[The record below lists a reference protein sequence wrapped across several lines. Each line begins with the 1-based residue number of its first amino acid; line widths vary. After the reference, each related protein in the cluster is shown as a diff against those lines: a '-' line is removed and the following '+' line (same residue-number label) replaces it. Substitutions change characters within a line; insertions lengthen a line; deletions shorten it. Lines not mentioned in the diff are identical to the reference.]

1 MLLKQ
6 LSPGEQFSRK
16 LVLLLGGWNSS
27 KADFWRELTF
37 FLSTLILWFVLCTG
51 FAEAAPA
58 PPDNI
63 IYGEAGTTLYTI
75 NLTTGATTSVG
86 TLSYTSNGIAR
97 DPVSGRIYYVDPN
110 ASPGKPAYW
119 DPTTG
124 SNTTLSASLGF
135 GTNRLTF
142 RSDGVLFTMN
152 PATNNIYT
160 IDLVT
165 GAPTLVASVIG
176 PPLNGGGD
184 MAFSP
189 SGQLFIVTG
198 TDLFAVQGNISVPPV
213 GPAPALSTITIATGA
228 ASAVTGLVFGS
239 DSLLYGSSGIN
250 LIRINPAGGST
261 VVGSTVAG
269 LSDLGA
275 TTRFADISITK
286 TASSLMFPRSGT
298 STSSYTLKVANSG
311 PQSASGPFTVTDT
324 LPSGLAY
331 TSGTGSNW
339 SCNAVAQVVTCT
351 NNTASLVNGASLPD
365 VTIIV
370 SVAAGAPNSVSNTAT
385 ASSTTLDPSISNN
398 SATIANSVGS
408 PTLSKSFS
416 TSPIAPNGTS
426 TLTLTLTNATSNP
439 FTGVAFTDT
448 FPSGLTIAA
457 APALTNTC
465 GGTITGGAAGNN
477 NIGLSAGNLAAN
489 GGTCTITVVV
499 TASTPGSYA
508 NSSGGATTAQT
519 GAGPGAVSNTAT
531 LVVLTPAPITKAFS
545 QSPILAGGTS
555 TLTFTI
561 TNPNALTPLTGVAF
575 TDTFPTAPGAMVV
588 AATPNATTNGCG
600 TSTFSPT
607 AGSASISFSGG
618 LLVGGGTCTVSVNIT
633 APTAGTYNN
642 TSSGVSTT
650 NAGTGSPAS
659 ASLTVSAVVPPSM
672 TKAFAPSAIAPN
684 GTSTLTFTITNP
696 NPSTTLTGVS
706 FTDTFPTSPGAMRV
720 AATPSASTSG
730 CGTPTF
736 APAANSASISFSG
749 GSIVAGGTCTVN
761 VNITVPEVGAYA
773 NTSSAVSSTNGG
785 TGNKANATLFTL
797 APAVLNKTF
806 TPSTIGTNGTSTLT
820 FTVTNP
826 NATTTLTNVA
836 FSDTFPTSPGAMKVA
851 PAPGASTSGGCG
863 TPTFNPTVGSGSVSF
878 SGGTLAGGGSCT
890 VTVNVTAPTAGTYS
904 NTTSTVT
911 AANTGAGVAANATL
925 TVVSVAPPT
934 INKSFAS
941 NPVAIGAPTTLT
953 FTLTNPNPST
963 ILTGVAFSDTFPTIP
978 GAMVVAATPAAST
991 SGCGTP
997 TFTPVAGGSS
1007 ITFSAA
1013 TIAAN
1018 ATCTVSVNVV
1028 APTVGTYSN
1037 ISGAVSS
1044 TNGGTGATAANS
1056 LTALSPPTLSKTF
1069 LPNSVP
1075 AGSPMTLSF
1084 TLTNP
1089 NASTTLTGI
1098 QFSDTFPTSPAAMVV
1113 ATTPNASTSGCGTP
1127 TFTPTAGSASISF
1140 SGGSIASGATCTVLV
1155 DVTAATAGTYNNTSS
1170 NISSTNGGT
1179 GSTAN
1184 ATATFTASPPRVR
1197 LVKRVTAINR
1207 NGINVLPTTYIDVN
1221 GGTGS
1226 SDDNV
1231 PGWPNLP
1238 ALVSATLEPGPGNN
1252 PNFSPF
1258 LQGIVSHSDARPN
1271 DEVEY
1276 TIYFLSDGG
1285 RDAGNVKLCDF
1296 IPSNSTYV
1304 ANGLQLAIGSGTATS
1319 LTDIADT
1326 DSGRFIADP
1335 GPFDAACT
1343 STNHLKGAAFVN
1355 VGTVTKSAGPGAPAA
1370 SYGFMRFKARVN

>member
-6 LSPGEQFSRK
+6 LSPREWFCRN
-16 LVLLLGGWNSS
+16 LVLLSGGWNSG
-27 KADFWRELTF
+27 KANFWRKFTF
-37 FLSTLILWFVLCTG
+37 FLSALILWFGLCIG
-51 FAEAAPA
+51 SAEAAPP
-58 PPDNI
+58 PPDNVF
-63 IYGEAGTTLYTI
+63 YGESGTTIYTI

-86 TLSYTSNGIAR
+86 TLAYVSNGIAR
-97 DPVSGRIYYVDPN
+97 DPISGRIYYVDPA

-142 RSDGVLFTMN
+142 RSDGVLFTMD

-189 SGQLFIVTG
+189 SGQLFIVTN
-198 TDLFAVQGNISVPPV
+198 TSLYAVQGNISAPPV
-213 GPAPALSTITIATGA
+213 GPGPALSTIATSTGA
-228 ASAVTGLVFGS
+228 ASAITGLVFGS
-239 DSLLYGSSGIN
+239 DGLLYGSSGTN

-261 VVGSTVAG
+261 IVGSTVAG

-275 TTRFADISITK
+275 ATRFADISITK
-286 TASSLMFPRSGT
+286 TASSLVFPRLNNV
-298 STSSYTLKVANSG
+298 SYLLKVSNSG
-311 PQSASGPFTVTDT
+311 PQSASGPLTVTDT
-324 LPSGLAY
+324 LPSGLTYA
-331 TSGTGSNW
+331 SGIGTNW
-339 SCNAVAQVVTCT
+339 ACSAVAQVVTCT
-351 NNTASLVNGASLPD
+351 NSTASLVSGASLPD
-365 VTIIV
+365 ITITV
-370 SVAAGAPNSVSNTAT
+370 NVAAGTPNSVSNTAT
-385 ASSTTLDPSISNN
+385 ADSTTVDPNTTNN
-398 SATIANSVGS
+398 STTIANSVGA
-408 PTLSKSFS
+408 PAISKSFS

-426 TLTLTLTNATSNP
+426 TLTLTLTNATPTS
-439 FTGVAFTDT
+439 FTGVTFTDT
-448 FPSGLTIAA
+448 FPSGLTVAA

-477 NIGLSAGNLAAN
+477 NIGLNAGNLAAN

-499 TASTPGSYA
+499 TAATPGSYA

-519 GAGPGAVSNTAT
+519 GVGPGAVSNTAT
-531 LVVLTPAPITKAFS
+531 LVVLTPASITKAFS
-545 QSPILAGGTS
+545 QSPILPGGTA

-561 TNPNALTPLTGVAF
+561 TNPNASTPLAGVAF
-575 TDTFPTAPGAMVV
+575 TDAFPTAPGAMVV
-588 AATPNATTNGCG
+588 AATPNATTNSCG
-600 TSTFSPT
+600 TPTFSPT
-607 AGSASISFSGG
+607 AGSASISFSAGS
-618 LLVGGGTCTVSVNIT
+618 LVGGGTCTASVNIT
-633 APTAGTYNN
+633 APTGGTYNN

-659 ASLTVSAVVPPSM
+659 ASLIVSAVVPPSM
-672 TKAFAPSAIAPN
+672 AKAFAPNPIAPN

-696 NPSTTLTGVS
+696 NPSTALTGVAFS
-706 FTDTFPTSPGAMRV
+706 DTFPTSPGAMRV

-736 APAANSASISFSG
+736 APAANSASISFAS
-749 GSIVAGGTCTVN
+749 GSIVGGGTCTVR
-761 VNITVPEVGAYA
+761 VNITVPAVGSYA
-773 NTSSAVSSTNGG
+773 NTSGAVSSTNGG
-785 TGNKANATLFTL
+785 TGNTANATLFTL

-806 TPSTIGTNGTSTLT
+806 TPSTIGINGTSTLT
-820 FTVTNP
+820 FTITNP
-826 NATTTLTNVA
+826 NATTTLTNVT
-836 FSDTFPTSPGAMKVA
+836 FSDTFPTTPGAMRVA
-851 PAPGASTSGGCG
+851 NPPAVNISSGCG
-863 TPTFNPTVGSGSVSF
+863 TPTFSPAAGSGSVSF
-878 SGGTLAGGGSCT
+878 SGGTLTGGGGCT

-911 AANTGAGVAANATL
+911 TANTGPGVAATATL
-925 TVVSVAPPT
+925 TVISVAPPT
-934 INKSFAS
+934 ISKSFA
-941 NPVAIGAPTTLT
+941 PDPIAIDAPTTLT
-953 FTLTNPNPST
+953 FTLTNPNPAT
-963 ILTGVAFSDTFPTIP
+963 ALNGVAFADTFPTIP
-978 GAMVVAATPAAST
+978 GAMVVAAAPSVST

-997 TFTPVAGGSS
+997 TFSPTAGSAS
-1007 ITFSAA
+1007 IAFSAG

-1018 ATCTVSVNVV
+1018 ATCTVKVNVV
-1028 APTVGTYSN
+1028 APIVGTYSN

-1044 TNGGTGATAANS
+1044 TNGGTGSTAADS

-1075 AGSPMTLSF
+1075 AGSPTTLMF

-1098 QFSDTFPTSPAAMVV
+1098 QFSDTFPTLPAAMVV
-1113 ATTPNASTSGCGTP
+1113 TTTPNASTSGCGTP

-1179 GSTAN
+1179 GGTAS
-1184 ATATFTASPPRVR
+1184 ATATFTASPPRMR

-1207 NGINVLPTTYIDVN
+1207 NGVNVLPTTYIDVN

-1238 ALVSATLEPGPGNN
+1238 ALVSATLEPGPGTN

-1258 LQGIVSHSDARPN
+1258 LQGIVIHSDARPN

-1285 RDAGNVKLCDF
+1285 RDAGNAKLCDF

-1304 ANGLQLAIGSGTATS
+1304 ANGLQLAIGSGTANT
-1319 LTDIADT
+1319 LTDIVDT

-1343 STNHLKGAAFVN
+1343 STNNLKGAAFVN
-1355 VGTVTKSAGPGAPAA
+1355 VGTVLKSAGPGVPAA